1 MNAIVALCHF
11 CDHHGPRVMLCTQP
25 FHGVLDAQLL
35 FDSTQPTPRESKAK
49 EKDDVSITLSREDGA
64 LASLHI
70 CDACRSFPE
79 GQAGIVSHNAKM
91 NMYYVSTQ
99 RPLEKNSFAIARQ
112 ACLGSLSFEGPQGFE
127 GPMLFGENPDIY
139 VLSYQFFLADSQA
152 RGKRRRFS
160 LIAVMKDRYFL
171 INSWTFIVS
180 NFRRIIKSWQD
191 RAGKV
196 YSKETGTEVG
206 STAKSNSLDS
216 THWQP
221 QKKFPHR
228 SLSKDDVARPLV
240 DLIHHKRVY
249 EDLHQDFVS
258 ILQEGSCQWEER
270 QVEWPPNP
278 KPRSKTPTPQPLE
291 ESPQP
296 VSESPVVPS
305 DGGWEVLSV
314 TSKGSLESVVSSME
328 LADRRVEL
336 ERSSINGAAV
346 RSLKHLYQLTGHS
359 VFTRLAYHTIRG
371 DLVIVRGCEKTTVA
385 SVLSLLATLIPE
397 RCCRTVVYSTGYDE
411 SYRYTCNLL
420 GLAVGIEV
428 PDLVFN
434 AKDCV
439 IMDIYPPLE
448 DSFST
453 PSPPSSTSSSSSGNE
468 SARSERLI
476 KYKFLVSNK
485 PSSDKPAQPTL
496 LQQYIKVLTNPHFS
510 DILVDQFVVCAKR
523 EWLNKAKLLYRL
535 SKSGL
540 LDDESKREDKLPQLQ
555 LLLQLQAGKTD
566 FDILRFW
573 FSGISD
579 DERIQIMSYS

>member
-1 MNAIVALCHF
+1 
-11 CDHHGPRVMLCTQP
+11 
-25 FHGVLDAQLL
+25 
-35 FDSTQPTPRESKAK
+35 
-49 EKDDVSITLSREDGA
+49 
-64 LASLHI
+64 
-70 CDACRSFPE
+70 
-79 GQAGIVSHNAKM
+79 
-91 NMYYVSTQ
+91 
-99 RPLEKNSFAIARQ
+99 
-112 ACLGSLSFEGPQGFE
+112 
-127 GPMLFGENPDIY
+127 
-139 VLSYQFFLADSQA
+139 
-152 RGKRRRFS
+152 
-160 LIAVMKDRYFL
+160 
-171 INSWTFIVS
+171 
-180 NFRRIIKSWQD
+180 
-191 RAGKV
+191 
-196 YSKETGTEVG
+196 
-206 STAKSNSLDS
+206 
-216 THWQP
+216 
-221 QKKFPHR
+221 
-228 SLSKDDVARPLV
+228 
-240 DLIHHKRVY
+240 
-249 EDLHQDFVS
+249 
-258 ILQEGSCQWEER
+258 
-270 QVEWPPNP
+270 
-278 KPRSKTPTPQPLE
+278 
-291 ESPQP
+291 
-296 VSESPVVPS
+296 
-305 DGGWEVLSV
+305 VLSV